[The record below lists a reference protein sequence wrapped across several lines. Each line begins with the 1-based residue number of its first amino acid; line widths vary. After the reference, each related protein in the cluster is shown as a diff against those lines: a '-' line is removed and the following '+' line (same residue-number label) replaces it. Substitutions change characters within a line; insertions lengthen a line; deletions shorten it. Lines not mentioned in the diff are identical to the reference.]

1 MVADNGGAQGG
12 DQEFKLAR
20 EQTENRQRTD
30 REQTENRERTEREQ
44 RENRERTE
52 REQTENR
59 ERAERM
65 GGVSKCCI
73 VGRRAVALF
82 GGKRNTGRK

>member
-1 MVADNGGAQGG
+1 MRRRHQEGV
-12 DQEFKLAR
+12 DQIQDTCIRNKME
-20 EQTENRQRTD
+20 
-30 REQTENRERTEREQ
+30 RERTEREQ